1 MTIIE
6 SHKNSILQGVL
17 LYLAGAACMLM
28 IAGISLY
35 NMNVSLKYR
44 VSVQEKQA
52 QQVEATNAD
61 MQNKLYTM
69 LDVHNLT
76 AAVAQQN
83 LVQEANPGYLAYTML
98 AHR

>member
-6 SHKNSILQGVL
+6 SHKNSLLQGAL
-17 LYLAGAACMLM
+17 LYLAGVACLLM

-52 QQVEATNAD
+52 QQLEAANAD
-61 MQNKLYTM
+61 MQNQLYTV
-69 LDVHNLT
+69 LDTQNLT
-76 AAVAQQN
+76 AVAAKDN
-83 LVQEANPGYLAYTML
+83 LIKDTNPNYLAYSML

>member
-6 SHKNSILQGVL
+6 SHKSSLLQGVL
-17 LYLAGAACMLM
+17 LYLAGAACLLM

-35 NMNVSLKYR
+35 NMNVSLKYQ

-52 QQVEATNAD
+52 QQLEATNAD

-69 LDVHNLT
+69 LDAQNLT
-76 AAVAQQN
+76 AVAAKDN
-83 LVQEANPGYLAYTML
+83 LVQDTNPNYLAYTML